1 MTLNS
6 TSVRQGPSAVARA
19 PGQQAAAIPSRREPL
34 VRWGGKDGSA
44 GASNHAANTFTA
56 LAAYVFAALRL
67 NVVLLM
73 GALPLFLLL
82 VSASDPFSAPPAL
95 FGALYL
101 AMPVITVAFCAFRDA
116 PAFRVGTGDVSGRDS
131 WWNSYSEHAV
141 LRPALHVLRVTGLRV
156 LGVTGLPMGLAI
168 ILVVDAQWALAQ
180 PWGVVLAPAF
190 LLGAALA
197 LVTAFTAAALVSE
210 RADAPWHVLVRIA
223 AFGALRSWPLSLV
236 NLLVLGIAV
245 LGVIWQPILCWGLA
259 SSLVLYVIWAGARW
273 AILPTVRSQDA

>member
-1 MTLNS
+1 MTLNQ
-6 TSVRQGPSAVARA
+6 TMRQGSSAETRA
-19 PGQQAAAIPSRREPL
+19 SGQQAAAIPSRRAPL
-34 VRWGGKDGSA
+34 VRWGGKDDSA
-44 GASNHAANTFTA
+44 GVSSHAAHTLSA

-67 NVVLLM
+67 NVVLLL

-82 VSASDPFSAPPAL
+82 VAASDPFSAPPAL

-101 AMPVITVAFCAFRDA
+101 AMPVITIAFCAFRDS
-116 PAFRVGTGDVSGRDS
+116 PAFRIGTGDVSSRGS
-131 WWNSYSEHAV
+131 WWSSHSEHAI

-156 LGVTGLPMGLAI
+156 LRVTGLPMGLTI
-168 ILVVDAQWALAQ
+168 ILVIDAQWALAQ

-210 RADAPWHVLVRIA
+210 RANAPWHVLVRIA
-223 AFGALRSWPLSLV
+223 AFGALRTWPLSLV
-236 NLLVLGIAV
+236 NLLVLGVAV